1 VQLTSRSVSV
11 KVLVTTRTAVQ
22 YAKALA
28 GLAVNFPRFG
38 GHQVK
43 PEVTFRLE
51 VSNESQAQ
59 EVYP

>member
-1 VQLTSRSVSV
+1 ML
-11 KVLVTTRTAVQ
+11 
-22 YAKALA
+22 
-28 GLAVNFPRFG
+28 NFPRFG

-59 EVYP
+59 EVHP